1 MYPSIVDYLDID
13 AEFDP
18 PAACT
23 PDQLVHCQEIRY
35 NLQTSFVLAVD
46 AYISIRYRQGIQA
59 DPAFRIPAPYTAKV
73 KNMQAAGAAF
83 FDYWRSMPE
92 LPTFPRFPKL
102 KHIPVAGAAGRRK
115 RQRVDHE
122 APILPPMPG
131 FVAAAPAPQCATTIS
146 LTHLILFSRF
156 LLNFLIYI
164 ISPELL
170 LLSYNSS
177 HAYHLIYFS
186 KSIYC
191 AVNRPRGIQVLE
203 EIDAQMTGPGSK
215 TPMHHASWRAS
226 QRIIRAWHGCAW
238 VRGMFLP

>member
-13 AEFDP
+13 AVFDP

-46 AYISIRYRQGIQA
+46 AYISIRYRQGDQA
-59 DPAFRIPAPYTAKV
+59 YPAFRIPAPYTAKV
-73 KNMQAAGAAF
+73 KNVQAAGAAF

-131 FVAAAPAPQCATTIS
+131 LQQYHSHIS
-146 LTHLILFSRF
+146 FCFHSF
-156 LLNFLIYI
+156 
-164 ISPELL
+164 
-170 LLSYNSS
+170 
-177 HAYHLIYFS
+177 
-186 KSIYC
+186 C
-191 AVNRPRGIQVLE
+191 
-203 EIDAQMTGPGSK
+203 
-215 TPMHHASWRAS
+215 
-226 QRIIRAWHGCAW
+226 
-238 VRGMFLP
+238 